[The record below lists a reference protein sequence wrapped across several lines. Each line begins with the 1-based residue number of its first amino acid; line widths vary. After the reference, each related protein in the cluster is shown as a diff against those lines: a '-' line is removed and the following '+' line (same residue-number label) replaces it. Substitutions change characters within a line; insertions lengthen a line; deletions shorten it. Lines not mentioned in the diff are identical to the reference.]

1 MLQNLAKSASL
12 LLSAAP
18 LSEDLLLAL
27 RMSAVLDGTEGRGD
41 SRGRRGGD
49 GLLSRLLTGRLGD
62 GLLLLA
68 APSLMS
74 EFSI

>member
-27 RMSAVLDGTEGRGD
+27 RMSAVLDGTDGRGD

-49 GLLSRLLTGRLGD
+49 GLLSRLTGRLGD

-68 APSLMS
+68 VPSLMS